1 MTRTPI
7 VRIAIDSIKPLSPTQ
22 LMQCLARFQA
32 SQYHHLNPIWLNNQQ
47 QNVIGILPKFFIK
60 IAPSTNLS
68 TSSQPAKSTYAMTQ
82 SCFYRQYLPDLSKLT
97 NAKNTDKQLSRQ
109 CKEQCDKQCNKP
121 LDNQLNNQSYKITH
135 TTHDKIQPTIDM
147 LIDYCQQ
154 HQPSVDNKHANYN
167 ANHNINDDDKCFDKH
182 PSNNRYQD
190 GLMGFISY
198 DVMASSLAQPE
209 QFDSAYFTQ
218 AQPTAAFGHYDVY
231 LTYETDHQQKQWYLN
246 TTSVINQDDIAN
258 LTTWLQQLTHTWCN
272 QYKQNPT
279 SALSQPA
286 IDPQAVNPTAI
297 NCTPATKTPINMLPH
312 WSKHRYQQAFQKVQH
327 HLLAGDCYQ
336 INLTQAWQAQLPK
349 QHLLADY
356 LPVLHQKTNAPFA
369 GYLQLADEAN
379 QPFELLSCSPELFFT
394 FHQPNRDG
402 EHSITTKPIK
412 GTRPRGETTIED
424 QRLKDDLSNSEKDL
438 AENVMIV
445 DLLRND
451 LGKYAKT
458 GTVKVPKRFAIE
470 SFNNVHHM
478 VSTITATLKKDC
490 HPLQVL
496 FGSLPAGSITGTPKK
511 RAVELIQQIEGNNK
525 KALSN
530 RGAYCGTM
538 GYLNFDGSGQWNV
551 LIRTLQ
557 AYNNQVT
564 VWAGGGIT
572 VASDCEAEYQE
583 CWDKIA
589 NILEVMANGQGKKH

>member
-1 MTRTPI
+1 MPHTSITRTPI
-7 VRIAIDSIKPLSPTQ
+7 IRIAIDSIQPISPTQ
-22 LMQCLARFQA
+22 LMQCLAHFQA
-32 SQYHHLNPIWLNNQQ
+32 SQYRYLNPIWLNNQQ
-47 QNVIGILPKFFIK
+47 QNVIGILPKFFIQM
-60 IAPSTNLS
+60 APTNLS
-68 TSSQPAKSTYAMTQ
+68 ISSQSAKSTYAITQ
-82 SCFYRQYLPDLSKLT
+82 SCFYRQNLPNLSKLAD
-97 NAKNTDKQLSRQ
+97 AKNTEKQLR
-109 CKEQCDKQCNKP
+109 KHYNEQCNKQRNEQYDKP
-121 LDNQLNNQSYKITH
+121 LGSQFRNQFENQSYQITH
-135 TTHDKIQPTIDM
+135 STCDDIQPTIDI

-154 HQPSVDNKHANYN
+154 HQPSVDNKHN
-167 ANHNINDDDKCFDKH
+167 ANHDDDKCFDKH
-182 PSNNRYQD
+182 PSNNSYQD

-209 QFDSAYFTQ
+209 QFDSAYFTK

-231 LTYETDHQQKQWYLN
+231 LTYETDSQKQQWYLN
-246 TTSVINQDDIAN
+246 TTSVINQDDIVN
-258 LTTWLQQLTHTWCN
+258 LKTWLKQLTHDW
-272 QYKQNPT
+272 YKQCKQHQKTTP
-279 SALSQPA
+279 SQSC
-286 IDPQAVNPTAI
+286 I
-297 NCTPATKTPINMLPH
+297 NLRPITTTPIKMTPY
-312 WSKHRYQQAFQKVQH
+312 WSKKRYQQAFQQVQQ

-336 INLTQAWQAQLPK
+336 INLTQPWQAQLPK
-349 QHLLADY
+349 QCLLADY
-356 LPVLHQKTNAPFA
+356 LPDLHQRTNAPFA
-369 GYLQLADEAN
+369 GYLQLMTETE
-379 QPFELLSCSPELFFT
+379 QPFELISCSPELFFT
-394 FHQPNRDG
+394 FHQSNHDG

-412 GTRPRGETTIED
+412 GTRPRGETEIED
-424 QRLKDDLSNSEKDL
+424 QRLKDELNNSEKDL

-451 LGKYAKT
+451 LGKYAQT

-525 KALSN
+525 TEGLSN

-557 AYNNQVT
+557 AYNNKVT